1 MFLTTERLMYARLL
15 RKAGQTRRFT
25 ISDTSASG
33 WEVKEEENSRVI
45 RQVLYNDWHRV
56 ERAMMA
62 FALQA
67 MSLQD
72 AGWTESNA
80 LSN

>member
-15 RKAGQTRRFT
+15 RKAEQTRRFT

-33 WEVKEEENSRVI
+33 WEVREEENSHIV

-62 FALQA
+62 FALRA
-67 MSLQD
+67 HSLQD
-72 AGWTESNA
+72 AGWTEAN
-80 LSN
+80 

>member
-1 MFLTTERLMYARLL
+1 MYARLL

-25 ISDTSASG
+25 ISDTNASG

-62 FALQA
+62 FALQVT
-67 MSLQD
+67 SLQD
-72 AGWTESNA
+72 AGWTEATSQRN
-80 LSN
+80 